1 MIKKLQVSKLF
12 LASLLMCYFYTL
24 FAMYALI
31 TLPAATLDVNNPEK
45 LLASVGLSYARM
57 TIVVFAIFVYPIIL
71 FSSLKYAK
79 HVTIAL
85 TAWTIAM
92 YIDDYLVLYKIIEYP
107 KGVLVSAVLFF
118 RPILIICLIWMSF
131 ELTYSKSK
139 VE

>member
-12 LASLLMCYFYTL
+12 LVSLLMCYSYML
-24 FAMYALI
+24 LAIYALI
-31 TLPAATLDVNNPEK
+31 TLPADTFDTDNPEK
-45 LLASVGLSYARM
+45 LLAAVGLSYVRM
-57 TIVVFAIFVYPIIL
+57 TIGVFTFFGYPIVL

-85 TAWTIAM
+85 TAWAIAM
-92 YIDDYLVLYKIIEYP
+92 YIDDSLVLYKIIEYP
-107 KGVLVSAVLFF
+107 EGVLVSATLFL

>member
-1 MIKKLQVSKLF
+1 ML
-12 LASLLMCYFYTL
+12 LAI
-24 FAMYALI
+24 YALI
-31 TLPAATLDVNNPEK
+31 TLPAATFDISNPEK
-45 LLASVGLSYARM
+45 LLAAVGLSYARM
-57 TIVVFAIFVYPIIL
+57 AIVVIAFFGYPIVL

-85 TAWTIAM
+85 TAWAIAM

-107 KGVLVSAVLFF
+107 KGVLVSFTLLL

-131 ELTYSKSK
+131 ELTYSKSE

>member
-12 LASLLMCYFYTL
+12 LASLLMCYFYML
-24 FAMYALI
+24 LAIYALI
-31 TLPAATLDVNNPEK
+31 TLPAATFDISNPEK
-45 LLASVGLSYARM
+45 LLAAVGLSYARM
-57 TIVVFAIFVYPIIL
+57 AIVVVAFFGYPIVL

-85 TAWTIAM
+85 TAWAIAM

-107 KGVLVSAVLFF
+107 KGVLVSAVLLL
-118 RPILIICLIWMSF
+118 RPLLIICLIWMSF

>member
-1 MIKKLQVSKLF
+1 MILVI
-12 LASLLMCYFYTL
+12 
-24 FAMYALI
+24 YAII
-31 TLPAATLDVNNPEK
+31 TLHPSMFDIDSPKKVLATVE
-45 LLASVGLSYARM
+45 LADARM
-57 TIVVFAIFVYPIIL
+57 MIIVGVLFGYPIVL

-85 TAWTIAM
+85 TAWAIAM

-107 KGVLVSAVLFF
+107 KGVLVSSTLLL

-131 ELTYSKSK
+131 ELTYSKSE

>member
-12 LASLLMCYFYTL
+12 LVSLLMCYSYML
-24 FAMYALI
+24 LAMYALI
-31 TLPAATLDVNNPEK
+31 TLPADTFDTDNPEK
-45 LLASVGLSYARM
+45 LLAAVGLSYVRM
-57 TIVVFAIFVYPIIL
+57 TIGVFTFFGYPIVL

-85 TAWTIAM
+85 TAWAIAM
-92 YIDDYLVLYKIIEYP
+92 YIDDSLVLYKIIEYP
-107 KGVLVSAVLFF
+107 EGVLVSATLFL